1 MRVLAWIS
9 LVVGVVSLFVAPALL
24 IGNADLAVGGPMLLP
39 SVLTYSWRLL
49 IGPSIWL
56 GGVGLSVAWIAFRR
70 LPGLAWL
77 SLLVLLLLLVPY
89 LGVGI
94 LPTLAPIVAALI
106 VGGLLVPVGV
116 AAIGSAIGGAVNRR
130 RAQPATV

>member
-24 IGNADLAVGGPMLLP
+24 IGNADLAVGGPRLLP
-39 SVLTYSWRLL
+39 DAMAYSWRLL

-56 GGVGLSVAWIAFRR
+56 GALGLSVAWIAFRR

-77 SLLVLLLLLVPY
+77 SLLVLVLLLVPY
-89 LGVGI
+89 LAVGI

-106 VGGLLVPVGV
+106 IGGLLVPVGV

-130 RAQPATV
+130 RAQTATV